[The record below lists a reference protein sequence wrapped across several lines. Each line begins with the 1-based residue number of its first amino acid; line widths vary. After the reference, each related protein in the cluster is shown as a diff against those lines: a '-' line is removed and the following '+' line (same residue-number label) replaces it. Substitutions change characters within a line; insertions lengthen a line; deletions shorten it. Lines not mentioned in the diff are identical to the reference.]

1 MPQSLWKDWR
11 PQSLRIFNLDPV
23 LKPFII
29 LENPKFSG
37 NIGMI
42 CRLAANFDIG
52 PVRII
57 GTKKEEDIFEMEWM
71 AHNAEEE
78 MQRIQYAA
86 SLEECRDSAEL
97 IVGTAMIHGR
107 DRGRFISLARLKE
120 IAKKFHTGILFG
132 REDKGLKRETA
143 IKCDYLVD
151 FRLPGKQKSMNL
163 ASSVSY
169 VLGALFGTEETA
181 FYKTRELNLSRNRLY
196 EKAEEFF
203 RGLGMDSYHGSENL
217 PVQRLKKILDKADM
231 TQGDMDFFFRIF
243 EAFRYTKKLE

>member
-1 MPQSLWKDWR
+1 M
-11 PQSLRIFNLDPV
+11 DPV
-23 LKPFII
+23 LKPSII

-52 PVRII
+52 PLRII
-57 GTKKEEDIFEMEWM
+57 GSKKEEDIFEMEWM

-78 MQRIQYAA
+78 MEKIQYVE
-86 SLEECRDSAEL
+86 SLEDCRASAEL

-107 DRGRFISLARLKE
+107 DRGRFISLVRLKE

-151 FRLPGKQKSMNL
+151 FRLPGNQKSMNL
-163 ASSVSY
+163 ASSVAY
-169 VLGALFGTEETA
+169 VLGALFGTQDNE
-181 FYKTRELNLSRNRLY
+181 FYRKRELNLSRNKLY

-203 RGLGMDSYHGSENL
+203 RELGMDSYHGSENL
-217 PVQRLKKILDKADM
+217 PVQRLKKILDKAEM

-243 EAFRYTKKLE
+243 QAFKFQKK